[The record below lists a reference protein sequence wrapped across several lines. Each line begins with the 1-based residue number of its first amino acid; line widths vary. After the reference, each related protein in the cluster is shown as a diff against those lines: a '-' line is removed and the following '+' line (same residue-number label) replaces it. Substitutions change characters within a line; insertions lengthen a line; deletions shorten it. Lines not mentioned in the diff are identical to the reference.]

1 MAAGR
6 YEISKNSE
14 GKYYFRL
21 LTVSGKPLLYSGTY
35 ENLAVCR
42 KGVASLRVNADA
54 PLEDKT
60 GKTESA
66 AEQKDGV
73 KDGSETV
80 LKCPKIE
87 LYEEKNAA
95 GYGSYNF
102 VVRARNGAAVA
113 RGEGY
118 GTKKRALEA
127 VENFRYTA
135 FSAETQIRK

>member
-14 GKYYFRL
+14 GKYFFRL
-21 LTVSGKPLLYSGTY
+21 LTVSGKPLLHSGIY

-60 GKTESA
+60 GKTESG
-66 AEQKDGV
+66 AEQ